1 MLRISPSSKVVC
13 LESLP
18 QVILLPS
25 LANPVATILSA
36 CMMLDYL
43 GESESARKIENIIV
57 DVIQEGKVVTPD
69 LGGTATT
76 QEMAEYI
83 ASKI

>member
-1 MLRISPSSKVVC
+1 
-13 LESLP
+13 
-18 QVILLPS
+18 
-25 LANPVATILSA
+25 
-36 CMMLDYL
+36 MMLDYL
-43 GESESARKIENIIV
+43 GESDSARKIENIIV
-57 DVIQEGKVVTPD
+57 DVIREGKVVTPD